1 MEQFNNGTKVCP
13 CEPSCEEEVYPA
25 SVSSVTWPSK
35 KYQVTVSNFLST
47 FQETAANAYGVNKES
62 VSENLI
68 KINVYYTSLNEKAV
82 EDKIDYS
89 FQVRWLTN

>member
-1 MEQFNNGTKVCP
+1 MHIIC
-13 CEPSCEEEVYPA
+13 Y
-25 SVSSVTWPSK
+25 
-35 KYQVTVSNFLST
+35 LST
-47 FQETAANAYGVNKES
+47 FQNVAANSYGVDNKS

-89 FQVRWLTN
+89 IKV

>member
-1 MEQFNNGTKVCP
+1 MQTIC
-13 CEPSCEEEVYPA
+13 C
-25 SVSSVTWPSK
+25 
-35 KYQVTVSNFLST
+35 LST
-47 FQETAANAYGVNKES
+47 FQNTAANAYGVNKEN

-89 FQVRWLTN
+89 FQVRWLSFRMLR

>member
-1 MEQFNNGTKVCP
+1 MQTIY
-13 CEPSCEEEVYPA
+13 S
-25 SVSSVTWPSK
+25 
-35 KYQVTVSNFLST
+35 LST
-47 FQETAANAYGVNKES
+47 FQETAANAYGIKKES

>member
-1 MEQFNNGTKVCP
+1 MRVI
-13 CEPSCEEEVYPA
+13 
-25 SVSSVTWPSK
+25 
-35 KYQVTVSNFLST
+35 FLST

-89 FQVRWLTN
+89 FQVRWLSVWMLR